1 MPKKILIIED
11 DANILYSLQAKLS
24 AEGFSVKPETGN
36 SGVKE
41 ILLKLKLF
49 KPDYVILDLMLPLI
63 DGFDMLS
70 AIKADSEI
78 SGVPVFIFT
87 NLSDSDSKVRSEKL
101 GADYYFIKSDFAV
114 DEFVAKFK
122 KIIKNKKI

>member
-24 AEGFSVKPETGN
+24 AEGFSVKAETGN

-41 ILLKLKLF
+41 ILLKIKLF

>member
-11 DANILYSLQAKLS
+11 DVNILYSLQAKLNID
-24 AEGFSVKPETGN
+24 GFSVETESGN

-41 ILLKLKLF
+41 VLLKIKFF
-49 KPDYVILDLMLPLI
+49 KPDYIILDLMLPLI

-87 NLSDSDSKVRSEKL
+87 NLSDNDSKTRSEKL

-114 DEFVAKFK
+114 DEFIAKFK